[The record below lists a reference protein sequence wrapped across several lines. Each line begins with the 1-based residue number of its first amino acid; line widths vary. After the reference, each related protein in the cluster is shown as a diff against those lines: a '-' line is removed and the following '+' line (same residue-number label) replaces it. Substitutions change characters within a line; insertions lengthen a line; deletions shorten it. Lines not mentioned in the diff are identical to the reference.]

1 MRSRSGPVGPRY
13 AKKRNIPQRAEPGIE
28 AGQAKL
34 GGGGGLAWLA
44 AALSLLFRWLEL
56 NGENETGEREK
67 G

>member
-1 MRSRSGPVGPRY
+1 LKPD
-13 AKKRNIPQRAEPGIE
+13 
-28 AGQAKL
+28 KL